1 MAKLENRIRELE
13 VELGNI
19 QAHIG
24 ENFKGH
30 QKSERRSKEL
40 AFQIEEVMTCETS
53 IIPYIVFLPFFLFL
67 CNFCNEK
74 LCSLRTR
81 RTRTG

>member
-40 AFQIEEVMTCETS
+40 AFQIEEVMMRET
-53 IIPYIVFLPFFLFL
+53 
-67 CNFCNEK
+67 
-74 LCSLRTR
+74 
-81 RTRTG
+81 

>member
-40 AFQIEEVMTCETS
+40 AFQIEEVMMCIYYIFLSFSFFS
-53 IIPYIVFLPFFLFL
+53 I
-67 CNFCNEK
+67 
-74 LCSLRTR
+74 S
-81 RTRTG
+81 